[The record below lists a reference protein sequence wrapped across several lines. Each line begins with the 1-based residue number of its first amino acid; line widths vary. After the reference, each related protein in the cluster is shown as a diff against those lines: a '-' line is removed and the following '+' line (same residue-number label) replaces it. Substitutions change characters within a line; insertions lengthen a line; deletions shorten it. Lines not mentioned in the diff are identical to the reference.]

1 MNEGIRR
8 WAKKLAKPIH
18 VRLRSLKV
26 ELFRQHLSSKGL
38 PLLDVGG
45 GAGIDG
51 EFLRLYTQF
60 SRVVI
65 ANLKP
70 SFHGLEDQRVSKI
83 VPDGRQLPFPDKSF
97 DWVISNVV
105 IEHVGDWADQKSSAQ
120 EIRRVA
126 SCGYFVTTTDWYF
139 PLEPHTFLPF
149 YQFLPVSVQRR
160 GSRYSPGYVREY
172 EQITLLSAAHMR
184 PLFPDAKVIP
194 TGFSIV
200 GNSLNAY
207 CDKGW
212 LHAHGA

>member
-18 VRLRSLKV
+18 VRLQSLKV
-26 ELFRQHLSSKGL
+26 ELFRQHLSGTGL
-38 PLLDVGG
+38 SLLDVGG
-45 GAGIDG
+45 GGGIDG
-51 EFLRLYTQF
+51 GCLRLYTQF

-70 SFHGLEDQRVSKI
+70 SFHGLEDRRVSKI

-97 DWVISNVV
+97 DWVISNAV
-105 IEHVGDWADQKSSAQ
+105 IEHVGDWPDQKHFAP

-126 SCGYFVTTTDWYF
+126 SCGSFVTTPDRYF
-139 PLEPHTFLPF
+139 PLASHTFLPF
-149 YQFLPVSVQRR
+149 YQFLPVDVQGRVA
-160 GSRYSPGYVREY
+160 RYSPGYVQEY
-172 EQITLLSAAHMR
+172 EQINLLSPAQMR
-184 PLFPDAKVIP
+184 PLFPDAKVIY